1 MTNGERAAY
10 IKGLMEGLE
19 LDPAEKTT
27 KAIKA
32 MAELLEDLS
41 LDMEDLEAQLGEVTD
56 QVEEIDEDL
65 AEVEEYVYDLEDGP
79 DCESCAGCDWDDEG
93 AEFEVN
99 CPSCGKTIRL
109 TDDMLDEGSIVCPGC
124 GETLAFDLDDEE
136 PAEDKKD

>member
-1 MTNGERAAY
+1 MTNAERAAY

-27 KAIKA
+27 KVLKA
-32 MAELLEDLS
+32 MSELLEDLS
-41 LDMEDLEAQLGEVTD
+41 LDLEDLEAQIGDVAD

-65 AEVEEYVYDLEDGP
+65 AEVEEYVYDLDDGP
-79 DCESCAGCDWDDEG
+79 DCASCAAGGWDDED

-124 GETLAFDLDDEE
+124 GETLAFDLDDEG
-136 PAEDKKD
+136 DKEEE